1 MGMFRTACRVENILD
16 RQLSAEFQ
24 QVLVDTGSELT
35 WLPETILESIQ
46 VRREKTDVEFPMAD
60 GQRVTRSLG
69 FAILRVDG
77 SFTVDEV
84 VFGEAGDQQTLGA
97 RTLEGLNLVVDPT
110 RQRLV
115 AAGPMPAA

>member
-1 MGMFRTACRVENILD
+1 MGIFRTACRVENILD
-16 RQLSAEFQ
+16 RQLSAEFPG
-24 QVLVDTGSELT
+24 VLVDTVSELS
-35 WLPETILESIQ
+35 WLPERILESIQ
-46 VRREKTDVEFPMAD
+46 VRREKTDVEFLMAN

-84 VFGEAGDQQTLGA
+84 VFGEAGDQQILGA
-97 RTLEGLNLVVDPT
+97 RTLEGLNLVVDPA
-110 RQRLV
+110 RKRLV

>member
-1 MGMFRTACRVENILD
+1 MGTFRTACRVENILD

-24 QVLVDTGSELT
+24 GVLVDTGSELS

-46 VRREKTDVEFPMAD
+46 VRREKTDVEFLMAN

-69 FAILRVDG
+69 FAIIRVDG
-77 SFTVDEV
+77 SFTVGEV
-84 VFGEAGDQQTLGA
+84 VFGEAGDQQILGA

-110 RQRLV
+110 RKRLV
-115 AAGPMPAA
+115 AAGPLPAA

>member
-46 VRREKTDVEFPMAD
+46 VRREKTDVEFLMAD

-110 RQRLV
+110 RKRLV

>member
-1 MGMFRTACRVENILD
+1 MGIFRTSCRVENILD

-24 QVLVDTGSELT
+24 QVLVDTGSELS
-35 WLPETILESIQ
+35 WLPETILEAIQ
-46 VRREKTDVEFPMAD
+46 VRREKTDVEFLMAN

-84 VFGEAGDQQTLGA
+84 VFGEAGDQQILGA

-110 RQRLV
+110 RKRLV